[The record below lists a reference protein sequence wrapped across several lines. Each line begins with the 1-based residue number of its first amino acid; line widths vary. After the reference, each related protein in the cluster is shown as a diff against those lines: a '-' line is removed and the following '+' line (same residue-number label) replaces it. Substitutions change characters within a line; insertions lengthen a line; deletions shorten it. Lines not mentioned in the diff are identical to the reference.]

1 MEFHSTTEKNK
12 QSKIEK
18 SWLTTNTWK
27 TEKKNNRPTATMN
40 TAQRGRIAK
49 KEINLIHQFIKQ
61 NLNNNKLIN
70 N

>member
-27 TEKKNNRPTATMN
+27 TEKKKKSSNRYYEYSAEREN
-40 TAQRGRIAK
+40 SK
-49 KEINLIHQFIKQ
+49 KRNQSYSPIHKT